1 MTLAL
6 IDNDADLEPSD
17 VTPSDLKAIRMR
29 LGLDMAELA
38 QLLGMPGRRDIVE
51 NLEKSRTW
59 TMHQGHIDALQAL
72 NDEVDEVWS
81 EMADG
86 DPPEFLIG
94 FPNDGVFAEMEPELF
109 DRLKFNSVHR
119 MLLAGLSMLWI
130 VEEHDHETGEVV
142 VSGVRTIVEIIPSR
156 YAEFRRDRPDTPEM
170 RIAWAREHVSVYK
183 VKPGLPIV
191 GRPES

>member
-17 VTPSDLKAIRMR
+17 VTPSDLKAIRLR

-51 NLEKSRTW
+51 NLEKARTW
-59 TMHQGHIDALQAL
+59 TMHQGHIDALLAL
-72 NDEVDEVWS
+72 EEAFDMVVDNLIG
-81 EMADG
+81 ALDG
-86 DPPEFLIG
+86 VYFLIG
-94 FPNDGVFAEMEPELF
+94 YPNDGVFAEMEPHAF
-109 DRLKFNSVHR
+109 AVLKFNSVHR
-119 MLLAGLSMLWI
+119 MALANVQSALTVYDEDGTPSAPA
-130 VEEHDHETGEVV
+130 
-142 VSGVRTIVEIIPSR
+142 IVEIIPTR

-170 RIAWAREHVSVYK
+170 RAAWAREHVAVYK
-183 VKPGLPIV
+183 VKPGLPII